1 MALCACPSSSP
12 SEPPPQPPGGVWLWK
27 GPWKLLE
34 VLLFSQ
40 VRSLGGEPLA
50 GSLPKPWVQEE
61 HRLEPVCDGTR
72 LGCGVYGGLSG
83 F

>member
-1 MALCACPSSSP
+1 MWNETVAGLPRPTPTSGSP
-12 SEPPPQPPGGVWLWK
+12 VTA
-27 GPWKLLE
+27 PWKLLE